1 MRHNKKSCQTQI
13 ETSTLEQSLPQKK
26 LRRQIQTFGK
36 YSNKH
41 IWALVYPTSPQNSE
55 ISVGFKNC
63 KSTFFTSLMQ
73 CQNNNFKQH
82 QVRGISQNL
91 DHFCLSYFHNCC
103 FSAQWMID
111 PWNNKG
117 QTVRYWYYKLHW
129 QNTKGSNKAYNH
141 FHNPV
146 LCNIQWAYCPIST
159 SAWKLDW
166 QEQGL
171 GKTQSLK
178 WQLRATFFVSKLSTP
193 NVFLK
198 RHFERK

>member
-1 MRHNKKSCQTQI
+1 MLAHLKRKFVSPDIKIKALEMLRRVKLINCNTLPACDSLRENQSNTDR
-13 ETSTLEQSLPQKK
+13 TSTLE
-26 LRRQIQTFGK
+26 K
-36 YSNKH
+36 YSHKKNEEKRFKPLINTQTKH

-91 DHFCLSYFHNCC
+91 DHFCLSYFHICC

-146 LCNIQWAYCPIST
+146 LCNIYSGHIVPFQ
-159 SAWKLDW
+159 
-166 QEQGL
+166 QVL
-171 GKTQSLK
+171 GS
-178 WQLRATFFVSKLSTP
+178 
-193 NVFLK
+193 
-198 RHFERK
+198 

>member
-1 MRHNKKSCQTQI
+1 MKCSEGWSWSTATLCQPVIHFEKINPTQI
-13 ETSTLEQSLPQKK
+13 EHLHLKNIHIKK
-26 LRRQIQTFGK
+26 MKKKKIQTFDK

-91 DHFCLSYFHNCC
+91 DHFCLSYFHICC

-141 FHNPV
+141 FEPFV
-146 LCNIQWAYCPIST
+146 FCQC
-159 SAWKLDW
+159 
-166 QEQGL
+166 
-171 GKTQSLK
+171 SLK
-178 WQLRATFFVSKLSTP
+178 YKLNCLSFIVP
-193 NVFLK
+193 RINHLLDIEAANMKVQDI
-198 RHFERK
+198 